1 MYGIFKP
8 LLRDVEGFLRA
19 ISEVLWCQEGDN
31 WLLLCRL
38 RGGAFVYFTAWFDSQ
53 GGMCLYAADS
63 REVLVAMAMTG
74 AFRQVDLYLGA
85 PRDGID
91 FY

>member
-1 MYGIFKP
+1 MPGRRQ
-8 LLRDVEGFLRA
+8 LA
-19 ISEVLWCQEGDN
+19 AA
-31 WLLLCRL
+31 L

-85 PRDGID
+85 RGTALI
-91 FY
+91 FLKLKKCIIS